1 MKKNLRGGL
10 IAAVAVALTGML
22 AACSSSSGA
31 STSSSSAAGP
41 APSSTAVSTGASPSG
56 APGGAEALAGKNV
69 GVMSSLS
76 AAEVQA
82 RTLATIKAGADAF
95 GWKETVV
102 DGEGDPQ
109 KMQQRLQSLIDS
121 KVDAIVLVFPV
132 PAVIGKQLESAKE
145 AGIPVVSAGFVADS
159 TPLIAAQYVGDQVK
173 MSSMLTDRIEQDF
186 PAGGEWA
193 IINLP
198 GYVGVDARV
207 NTFKDRVASDPNF
220 EIVAEKDVP
229 QADVFGGTTK
239 AGVDIL
245 NANPNLTGFFSCC
258 DFGGQALAPALQQT
272 KRDVPVYSFY
282 AVPSVLD
289 LVRAGKVTVVES
301 DEAKTG
307 AMAVGALAAHW
318 ADGVPLD
325 SKTDLTA
332 FPLQYQVIDE
342 TNAPPAGA
350 DVYPLDQMMAPFL
363 QSWSDK
369 YGIGS

>member
-1 MKKNLRGGL
+1 MLKNLRGGL
-10 IAAVAVALTGML
+10 VAAAAIALTGLL
-22 AACSSSSGA
+22 AACSSSTA
-31 STSSSSAAGP
+31 SSPASAEAAAP
-41 APSSTAVSTGASPSG
+41 AASATDATA
-56 APGGAEALAGKNV
+56 GGAEALAGKNI
-69 GVMSSLS
+69 GVMPSLG
-76 AAEVQA
+76 AAEVQQ
-82 RTLATIKAGADAF
+82 RTVASIQAGADAF
-95 GWKETVV
+95 GWKATIV
-102 DGEGDPQ
+102 DGEGDPS
-109 KMQQRLQSLIDS
+109 KMQQRLQSLVDS

-132 PAVIGKQLESAKE
+132 PGIIGKQLEAAKS
-145 AGIPVVSAGFVADS
+145 AGIPVVSAGFIADE

-173 MSSMLTDRIEQDF
+173 MATMLTDRIKQDH
-186 PAGGEWA
+186 PEGGDFA

-207 NTFKDRVASDPNF
+207 NTFKDTIASDANF
-220 EIVAEKDVP
+220 KVVAEKDVP

-245 NANPNLTGFFSCC
+245 NANPNLTSFFSCC

-318 ADGVPLD
+318 ADGAPLD
-325 SKTDLTA
+325 ANTDLTA
-332 FPLQYQVIDE
+332 FPLEYLIVDE
-342 TNAPPAGA
+342 SNAPAAGQ
-350 DVYPLDQMMAPFL
+350 DVFPLAESMKPFL
-363 QSWSDK
+363 AAWSEK
-369 YGIGS
+369 YGIK